1 MARKVYQIN
10 EFPNSRYKF
19 DIIDNARDGKN
30 CVDTWKTIFEREK
43 SKGAVG
49 IINLGYFGLSGGGYA
64 SGCKIHGTWMCKPQ
78 YTAYGIC
85 IDEEGNAFLGNG
97 DESNAYS
104 YAEAVPTYL
113 VNGVEYSR
121 DQTWTRNG
129 TTTLGFKGSNLV
141 CMLCDKD
148 NGQSTEEQIEA
159 MEDYGCQTILRMDGS
174 WSSHGV
180 LGYGHVCQPSQMRKD
195 RNYLVIYDKEYEA
208 PMSDKKLFLDP
219 YGNGSEEETFAI
231 CDKIKY
237 YLEKYEGVEVMISR
251 YRDNPELDSSL
262 RADQCNQWGADL
274 VYSINVNASGE
285 VDGLA
290 AAWSNKPTSNAY
302 LFAKKIIANM
312 KETGMTVSDEPA
324 LLADDPIL
332 RETTACAALA
342 LFTGDNSTEAKRFN
356 AVKVSI
362 KSICEELG
370 ITYNTLPEP
379 EADPEPEPEEPVYED
394 DPFNEYSDEERET
407 FQNLKKMGIIDA
419 SAKMGEVVRYGDLA
433 TILAKA
439 VDNMAKDDEDK
450 ETDIEDPIE
459 DSDTTIETPDEPTL
473 TIDEEY
479 LTTLITGVL
488 SKNGLTKEAMATQI
502 SNAVTEYM
510 ASYGLNKKI
519 VEMTK
524 TCFEVVIKALDQVD
538 TDSISNPS

>member
-64 SGCKIHGTWMCKPQ
+64 SGCKIHGTWMCQQQ

-85 IDEEGNAFLGNG
+85 IDEEGNAFLGTGN
-97 DESNAYS
+97 ESNAYS
-104 YAEAVPTYL
+104 YAEAVPAYL
-113 VNGVEYSR
+113 INDVEYNR

-129 TTTLGFKGSNLV
+129 TTTLGFKGDTLV

-148 NGQSTEEQIEA
+148 NGQSTAEQIEA

-180 LGYGHVCQPSQMRKD
+180 LGFGHVCQPSQMRKD
-195 RNYLVIYDKEYEA
+195 RNYLIIYDKEYEA

-231 CDKIKY
+231 CDEIKY
-237 YLEKYEGVEVMISR
+237 YLEKYEGVEVMLSR
-251 YRDNPELDSSL
+251 YRANPELDQSL
-262 RADQCNQWGADL
+262 RADQSDQWGADL
-274 VYSINVNASGE
+274 IYCINVNASSE
-285 VDGLA
+285 NSDGLTA
-290 AAWSNKPTSNAY
+290 CWTNKTTSTAY
-302 LFAKKIIANM
+302 LFAQQIAEKM
-312 KETGMTVSDEPA
+312 KEIGMNVSTTPVV
-324 LLADDPIL
+324 LPDDPML
-332 RETTACAALA
+332 AESKACAALA
-342 LFTGDNSTEAKRFN
+342 LCVGDYSTEANRYPMVVVS
-356 AVKVSI
+356 VKA
-362 KSICEELG
+362 ICEQLG
-370 ITYNTLPEP
+370 ITYNPLPEP
-379 EADPEPEPEEPVYED
+379 AEPGEPEEVPTYED
-394 DPFNEYSDEERET
+394 DPFNEYSDEERDT
-407 FQNLKKMGIIDA
+407 FQDLKKLGIID
-419 SAKMGEVVRYGDLA
+419 SKAKMGEVVRYGDLA
-433 TILAKA
+433 TILSRA
-439 VDNMAKDDEDK
+439 VDNIAEEDEDE

-459 DSDTTIETPDEPTL
+459 DNPTIDTPNEPTL

-479 LTTLITGVL
+479 LKNLITGIL
-488 SKNGLTKEAMATQI
+488 TANGLTKEAMATQI